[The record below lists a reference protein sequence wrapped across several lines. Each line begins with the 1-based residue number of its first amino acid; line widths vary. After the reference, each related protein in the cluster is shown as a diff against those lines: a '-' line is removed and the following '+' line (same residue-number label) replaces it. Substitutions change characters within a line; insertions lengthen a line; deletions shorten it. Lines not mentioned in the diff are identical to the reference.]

1 MASIIKRNGSYMFM
15 VSCGYDIHGKQ
26 VRRTMTYTPEPGMTA
41 KQIEKEVQ
49 RQAILF
55 EEKCKTGQAAESGCM
70 KLSEFIEMYFE
81 SHAELNLKKKT
92 IEGYRRMATVVD
104 KGLGHIRID
113 RLTPQQITLFYRSQ
127 LKKGVRRKVTYR
139 CTIDLKRLV
148 KDRGYATEPLA
159 RIAGM
164 APSTL
169 RDALN
174 GHNVSEKTAAAICKA
189 IKLPLSKT
197 FTAEGKD
204 VPLSNNTVRHYHS
217 FLSSVLGVAVK
228 WGLIPSNPCERA
240 TLPKKENTPPRYLDE
255 EQAARLLALLDGEDV
270 QYRTMIKMFMFTGM
284 RKEEL
289 CGLEWKDIDFKTAVI
304 RIARASLY
312 IPHEGIITDTTKNVS
327 STRYIKAPAIAIQ
340 LLKEYKRWQAQKRL
354 SMGDRWVDCDRLFTK
369 PDGMPIH
376 PDTIGCWFRDF
387 IRAHDLPDI
396 SIHSLRHTNATLMIN
411 SGIPL
416 TTIAARLGHADPT
429 TTSKIYIHAIQSAD
443 AAAAEQLDLIFTN
456 RTANIS

>member
-1 MASIIKRNGSYMFM
+1 MASIHKRNGSYFIM
-15 VSCGYDIHGKQ
+15 VSCGYDMHGKQ
-26 VRRTMTYTPEPGMTA
+26 VRRTMTYTPDEGMTA

-49 RQAILF
+49 RQAVLF

-92 IEGYRRMATVVD
+92 IVGYRNMAKIVN
-104 KGLGHIRID
+104 KGLGHLLID
-113 RLTPQQITLFYRSQ
+113 RITPQQITLFYRNQ
-127 LKKGVRRKVTYR
+127 LKRGVRRKVYYH
-139 CTIDLKRLV
+139 CQINLKKLV
-148 KDRGYATEPLA
+148 KGRDYATEPLA
-159 RIAGM
+159 RLAGI

-174 GHNVSEKTAAAICKA
+174 GHDVSEKTAAAICKA
-189 IKLPLSKT
+189 LKLPMSKT
-197 FTAEGKD
+197 FTADGKD
-204 VPLSNNTVRHYHS
+204 KPLSNNTIRHYHS

-240 TLPKKENTPPRYLDE
+240 TLPKKEKTRPRYLDE
-255 EQAARLLALLDGEDV
+255 EQASKLLELIEGEDM
-270 QYRTMIKMFMFTGM
+270 QFKTMIKMFMFTGM
-284 RKEEL
+284 RREEL
-289 CGLEWKDIDFKTAVI
+289 CGLEWKDIDFKTSVI
-304 RIARASLY
+304 RIERASLY
-312 IPHEGIITDTTKNVS
+312 IPHEGIITDTTKNDS
-327 STRYIKAPAIAIQ
+327 STRYIKAPAVAIQ

-429 TTSKIYIHAIQSAD
+429 TTSKIYVHAIQSAD
-443 AAAAEQLDLIFTN
+443 AAAAEQLDLIFTK
-456 RTANIS
+456 RQAATG

>member
-1 MASIIKRNGSYMFM
+1 MASIHKRNGSYFIM

-49 RQAILF
+49 RQAVLF
-55 EEKCKTGQAAESGCM
+55 EEKCKTGQVAESGCM

-92 IEGYRRMATVVD
+92 IVGYRNMAKIVN
-104 KGLGHIRID
+104 KGLGHLRID
-113 RLTPQQITLFYRSQ
+113 RITPQQITLFYRNQ
-127 LKKGVRRKVTYR
+127 LKRGVRRKVYYH
-139 CTIDLKRLV
+139 CQINLKKFV

-159 RIAGM
+159 HKAGM

-174 GHNVSEKTAAAICKA
+174 GHDVSEKTAQAICKA
-189 IKLPLSKT
+189 LKLPMSKT
-197 FTAEGKD
+197 FTADGKD
-204 VPLSNNTVRHYHS
+204 KPLSNNTIRHYHS

-240 TLPKKENTPPRYLDE
+240 TLPKKEKTRPRYLDE
-255 EQAARLLALLDGEDV
+255 EQAGKLLELIEGEDM
-270 QYRTMIKMFMFTGM
+270 QFKTMIKMFMFTGM
-284 RKEEL
+284 RREEL
-289 CGLEWKDIDFKTAVI
+289 CGLEWKDIDFKTSVI
-304 RIARASLY
+304 RIERASLY
-312 IPHEGIITDTTKNVS
+312 IPHEGIITDTTKNDS
-327 STRYIKAPAIAIQ
+327 STRCIKAPAIAIQ

-411 SGIPL
+411 SGIPI

-443 AAAAEQLDLIFTN
+443 AAAAEQLDLIFT
-456 RTANIS
+456 RPTSATG

>member
-15 VSCGYDIHGKQ
+15 VSCGYDVHGKQ

-92 IEGYRRMATVVD
+92 IVGYRNMAKIVN
-104 KGLGHIRID
+104 KGLGHLRID
-113 RLTPQQITLFYRSQ
+113 RITPQQITLFYRNQ
-127 LKKGVRRKVTYR
+127 LKRGVRRKVYYH
-139 CTIDLKRLV
+139 CQINLKKLV

-159 RIAGM
+159 QLAGM

-174 GHNVSEKTAAAICKA
+174 GHDVSEKTAAAICKA
-189 IKLPLSKT
+189 LKLPMSRT
-197 FTAEGKD
+197 FTADGKD
-204 VPLSNNTVRHYHS
+204 KPLSNNTVRHYHS

-240 TLPKKENTPPRYLDE
+240 TLPKKEKTPPRYLDE
-255 EQAARLLALLDGEDV
+255 EQAARLLSLLDGEDV

-284 RKEEL
+284 RREEL
-289 CGLEWKDIDFKTAVI
+289 CGLEWKDIDFKTSVI
-304 RIARASLY
+304 RIERASLY
-312 IPHEGIITDTTKNVS
+312 IPHEGIITETTKNDS
-327 STRYIKAPAIAIQ
+327 STRYIKAPAVAIQ

-429 TTSKIYIHAIQSAD
+429 TTSKIYVHAIQSAD

>member
-1 MASIIKRNGSYMFM
+1 MASIHKRNGSYFIM
-15 VSCGYDIHGKQ
+15 VSCGYDMYGKQ
-26 VRRTMTYTPEPGMTA
+26 VRRTMTYTPDEGMTA

-49 RQAILF
+49 RQAVLF
-55 EEKCKTGQAAESGCM
+55 EEKCKTGQVAESGSL
-70 KLSEFIEMYFE
+70 KLSEFIEQYFD

-92 IEGYRRMATVVD
+92 IVGYRNMAKIVN
-104 KGLGHIRID
+104 KGLGHLRID
-113 RLTPQQITLFYRSQ
+113 RITPQQITLFYRNQ
-127 LKKGVRRKVTYR
+127 LKRGVRRKVYYH
-139 CTIDLKRLV
+139 CQINLKKLV

-159 RIAGM
+159 HEAGM

-174 GHNVSEKTAAAICKA
+174 GHDVSEKTATAICKA
-189 IKLPLSKT
+189 LKLPMSRT
-197 FTAEGKD
+197 FTADGKD
-204 VPLSNNTVRHYHS
+204 KPLSNNTVRHYHS

-240 TLPKKENTPPRYLDE
+240 TLPKKEKTPPRYLDE
-255 EQAARLLALLDGEDV
+255 EQAARLLSLLDGEDV

-284 RKEEL
+284 RREEL
-289 CGLEWKDIDFKTAVI
+289 CGLEWKDIDFKTSVI

-312 IPHEGIITDTTKNVS
+312 IPHEGIITDTTKNDS

-387 IRAHDLPDI
+387 IRAHNLPDI

-429 TTSKIYIHAIQSAD
+429 TTSKIYIHAIRSAD

-456 RTANIS
+456 RTANIC

>member
-15 VSCGYDIHGKQ
+15 VSCGYDVHGKQ
-26 VRRTMTYTPEPGMTA
+26 VRRTMTYTPELGMTA

-92 IEGYRRMATVVD
+92 IVGYQNMAKIVN
-104 KGLGHIRID
+104 KGLGHLRID
-113 RLTPQQITLFYRSQ
+113 RITPQQITLFYRNQ
-127 LKKGVRRKVTYR
+127 LKRGVRRKVYYH
-139 CTIDLKRLV
+139 CQINLKKLV

-159 RIAGM
+159 HEAGM

-174 GHNVSEKTAAAICKA
+174 GHDVSEKTAQAICKA
-189 IKLPLSKT
+189 LKLPMSKT
-197 FTAEGKD
+197 FTADGKD
-204 VPLSNNTVRHYHS
+204 KPLSNNTIRHYHS

-240 TLPKKENTPPRYLDE
+240 TLPKKEKTRPRYLDE
-255 EQAARLLALLDGEDV
+255 EQAGRLLELIEGEDM
-270 QYRTMIKMFMFTGM
+270 QFKTMIKMFMFTGM
-284 RKEEL
+284 RREEL
-289 CGLEWKDIDFKTAVI
+289 CGLEWKDIDFKTSVI
-304 RIARASLY
+304 RIERASLY
-312 IPHEGIITDTTKNVS
+312 IPHEGIITDTTKNDS
-327 STRYIKAPAIAIQ
+327 STRYIKAPAVAIQ

-429 TTSKIYIHAIQSAD
+429 TTTRIYTHAIQSAD
-443 AAAAEQLDLIFTN
+443 AAAAEQLDILFT
-456 RTANIS
+456 RHQAATG

>member
-15 VSCGYDIHGKQ
+15 VSCGYDVHGKQ

-41 KQIEKEVQ
+41 TQIKKEVQ

-55 EEKCKTGQAAESGCM
+55 EEKCKTGQVADSGCV
-70 KLSEFIEMYFE
+70 KLSEFIETYFE
-81 SHAELNLKKKT
+81 SHAELNLKKNT
-92 IEGYRRMATVVD
+92 IVGYRRMSPVIE
-104 KGLGHIRID
+104 KELGHLRID
-113 RLTPQQITLFYRSQ
+113 RITPQQITMFYRKQ
-127 LKKGVRRKVTYR
+127 LQKGVRRNVTYQ
-139 CTIDLKRLV
+139 CQINLKKLV
-148 KDRGYATEPLA
+148 RDRGYATEQLA

-174 GHNVSEKTAAAICKA
+174 GNNVSEKTASAICKA
-189 IKLPLSKT
+189 LKLSLSKT
-197 FTAEGKD
+197 FIAEGKD
-204 VPLSNNTVRHYHS
+204 VPLSNNTVRHYHT

-228 WGLIPSNPCERA
+228 WQLIPSNPCERA

-255 EQAARLLALLDGEDV
+255 EQAARLLELLDGEDV

-284 RKEEL
+284 RREEL
-289 CGLEWKDIDFKTAVI
+289 CGLEWKDIDFKTSVI
-304 RIARASLY
+304 RIERASLY
-312 IPHEGIITDTTKNVS
+312 IPHEGIITESTKNTS
-327 STRYIKAPAIAIQ
+327 STRYMKAPVVAIQ
-340 LLKEYKRWQAQKRL
+340 LLKEYRSWQAQRRL

-369 PDGMPIH
+369 PDGSPIH

-387 IRAHDLPDI
+387 IRANDLPDI

-411 SGIPL
+411 SGIPI

-429 TTSKIYIHAIQSAD
+429 TTTKIYTHAIQSAD

-456 RTANIS
+456 RQAATG

>member
-1 MASIIKRNGSYMFM
+1 MASIHKRNGSYFIM
-15 VSCGYDIHGKQ
+15 VSCGYDMHGKQ

-70 KLSEFIEMYFE
+70 KLSEFIEQYFD

-92 IEGYRRMATVVD
+92 IVGYRNMAKIVN
-104 KGLGHIRID
+104 KGLGHLRID
-113 RLTPQQITLFYRSQ
+113 RITPQQITLFYRNQ
-127 LKKGVRRKVTYR
+127 LKRGVRRKVYYH
-139 CTIDLKRLV
+139 CQINLKKLV

-159 RIAGM
+159 HEAGM

-174 GHNVSEKTAAAICKA
+174 GHDVSEKTAAAICKA
-189 IKLPLSKT
+189 LKLPMSKT
-197 FTAEGKD
+197 FTADGKD
-204 VPLSNNTVRHYHS
+204 KPLSNNTIRHYHS

-240 TLPKKENTPPRYLDE
+240 TLPKKEKTRPRYLDE
-255 EQAARLLALLDGEDV
+255 EQAGRLLELIEGEDM
-270 QYRTMIKMFMFTGM
+270 QFKTMIKMFMFTGM
-284 RKEEL
+284 RREEL
-289 CGLEWKDIDFKTAVI
+289 CGLEWKDIDFKTSVI
-304 RIARASLY
+304 RIERASLY
-312 IPHEGIITDTTKNVS
+312 IPHEGIITDTTKNDS
-327 STRYIKAPAIAIQ
+327 STRYIKAPAVAIQ
-340 LLKEYKRWQAQKRL
+340 LLREYKRWQAQRRL

-443 AAAAEQLDLIFTN
+443 AAAAEQLDMIFTS
-456 RTANIS
+456 RQAATG

>member
-26 VRRTMTYTPEPGMTA
+26 VRRTMTYTLDEGMTA

-92 IEGYRRMATVVD
+92 IVGYRNMAKIVN
-104 KGLGHIRID
+104 KGLGHLRID
-113 RLTPQQITLFYRSQ
+113 RITPQQITLFYRNQ
-127 LKKGVRRKVTYR
+127 LKRGVRRKVYYH
-139 CTIDLKRLV
+139 CQINLKKLV

-159 RIAGM
+159 HEAGM

-174 GHNVSEKTAAAICKA
+174 GHDVSEKTAAAICKA
-189 IKLPLSKT
+189 LKLPMSKT
-197 FTAEGKD
+197 FTADGKD
-204 VPLSNNTVRHYHS
+204 KPLSNNTIRHYHS

-240 TLPKKENTPPRYLDE
+240 TLPKKEKTRPRYLDE
-255 EQAARLLALLDGEDV
+255 EQAGKLLELIEGEDM
-270 QYRTMIKMFMFTGM
+270 QFKTMIKMFMFTGM
-284 RKEEL
+284 RREEL
-289 CGLEWKDIDFKTAVI
+289 CGLVWKDIDFKTSVI
-304 RIARASLY
+304 RIERASLY
-312 IPHEGIITDTTKNVS
+312 IPHEGIITDTTKNDS

-429 TTSKIYIHAIQSAD
+429 TTTRIYTHAIQSAD
-443 AAAAEQLDLIFTN
+443 AAAAEQLDILFT
-456 RTANIS
+456 RRQPATG

>member
-55 EEKCKTGQAAESGCM
+55 EEKCKTGQVAESGSL
-70 KLSEFIEMYFE
+70 KLSEFIEQYFD

-92 IEGYRRMATVVD
+92 IVGYRNMAKIVN
-104 KGLGHIRID
+104 KGLGHLRID
-113 RLTPQQITLFYRSQ
+113 RITPQQITLFYRNQ
-127 LKKGVRRKVTYR
+127 LKRGVRRKVYYH
-139 CTIDLKRLV
+139 CQINLKKLV

-159 RIAGM
+159 RLAGM

-174 GHNVSEKTAAAICKA
+174 GHDVSEKTAAAICKA
-189 IKLPLSKT
+189 LKLPMSKT
-197 FTAEGKD
+197 FIADGKD
-204 VPLSNNTVRHYHS
+204 KPLSNNTIRHYHS

-240 TLPKKENTPPRYLDE
+240 TLPKKEKTRPRYLDE
-255 EQAARLLALLDGEDV
+255 EQAGRLLELIEGEDM
-270 QYRTMIKMFMFTGM
+270 QFKTMIKMFMFTGM
-284 RKEEL
+284 RREEL
-289 CGLEWKDIDFKTAVI
+289 CGLEWKDIDFKTSVI
-304 RIARASLY
+304 RIERASLY
-312 IPHEGIITDTTKNVS
+312 IPHEGIITDTTKNDS

-376 PDTIGCWFRDF
+376 PDTIGCWLRDF

-411 SGIPL
+411 SGIPI

>member
-1 MASIIKRNGSYMFM
+1 MASIRKRNGSYFIM
-15 VSCGYDIHGKQ
+15 VSCGYDDCGKQ
-26 VRRTMTYTPEPGMTA
+26 VRKTLTYTPEPDMTE

-55 EEKCKTGQAAESGCM
+55 EEKCKTGQVAESGCM

-81 SHAELNLKKKT
+81 SHAELNLKKNT
-92 IEGYRRMATVVD
+92 IVGYRALAPIIESS
-104 KGLGHIRID
+104 LGHLRLDRI
-113 RLTPQQITLFYRSQ
+113 TPQQITLFYRNQ
-127 LKKGVRRKVTYR
+127 LKRGVRRKVYYH
-139 CTIDLKRLV
+139 CQINLKKLV
-148 KDRGYATEPLA
+148 KDRGYATETLA
-159 RIAGM
+159 HSIGM

-169 RDALN
+169 RNALN
-174 GHNVSEKTAAAICKA
+174 GNNVSEKTAEDICKA
-189 IKLPLSKT
+189 LKLSLSRT
-197 FTAEGKD
+197 FESVGKD

-240 TLPKKENTPPRYLDE
+240 TLPKKEKTRPRYLDE

-289 CGLEWKDIDFKTAVI
+289 CGLEWKDIDFKTSVI

-312 IPHEGIITDTTKNVS
+312 IPHEDIITDTTKNDS
-327 STRYIKAPAIAIQ
+327 STRYIKAPAVAIQ

-429 TTSKIYIHAIQSAD
+429 TTSKIYVHAIQSAD
-443 AAAAEQLDLIFTN
+443 AAAAEQLDILFTK
-456 RTANIS
+456 RTENIS